1 MCRQDV
7 QSVSWCGLP
16 GACLNKK
23 NCPRHF
29 ANNFVEGV
37 SGYKM
42 KIGKK
47 QIVLASLVLALGA
60 AVYLNWQF
68 SDNDL
73 LQTSAGG
80 TIGEAQL
87 VNNQSDESVKNDD
100 KDDKNGDSSNNGDSS
115 SDKASADKYFADVR
129 TQRQKSQDEALD
141 KAEDI
146 LGAVSS
152 DEAAKAKALESA
164 KQIADIYQQQTNIE
178 SLIKAKGF
186 SDCVAFIQNGEC
198 SIVLKKSEMNDGTNL
213 VIKDIVNGQSGIEVE
228 RIKIT
233 GV

>member
-1 MCRQDV
+1 M
-7 QSVSWCGLP
+7 L
-16 GACLNKK
+16 GAYLSKK

-29 ANNFVEGV
+29 ANSFVEGV
-37 SGYKM
+37 NGYKM

-87 VNNQSDESVKNDD
+87 VNNQSDESVKSDD
-100 KDDKNGDSSNNGDSS
+100 KDNKNGDSSKSGNSS
-115 SDKASADKYFADVR
+115 SDETSADKYFADVR

-164 KQIADIYQQQTNIE
+164 KQIANIYQQQTNIE

>member
-1 MCRQDV
+1 
-7 QSVSWCGLP
+7 
-16 GACLNKK
+16 
-23 NCPRHF
+23 
-29 ANNFVEGV
+29 
-37 SGYKM
+37 M
-42 KIGKK
+42 KIEKK

-73 LQTSAGG
+73 LQTSADGA
-80 TIGEAQL
+80 IGEAQL
-87 VNNQSDESVKNDD
+87 VNNQSDESVKNEDNSD
-100 KDDKNGDSSNNGDSS
+100 KKEDSSK
-115 SDKASADKYFADVR
+115 SDKSDSKTSADEYFAEVR

-146 LGAVSS
+146 LEAASS
-152 DEAAKAKALESA
+152 DETAKNEALKSA
-164 KQIADIYQQQTNIE
+164 KQIANIYQQQTNIE

-186 SDCVAFIQNGEC
+186 SDCVAFIQNDEC
-198 SIVLKKSEMNDGTNL
+198 SIVLKKSEMNNETNL

>member
-1 MCRQDV
+1 
-7 QSVSWCGLP
+7 
-16 GACLNKK
+16 
-23 NCPRHF
+23 
-29 ANNFVEGV
+29 
-37 SGYKM
+37 M

-73 LQTSAGG
+73 LQTSVGG

-87 VNNQSDESVKNDD
+87 VNNQSDESVKSDD
-100 KDDKNGDSSNNGDSS
+100 KDNKNGDSSKSGNSS
-115 SDKASADKYFADVR
+115 SDETSADKYFADVR

-164 KQIADIYQQQTNIE
+164 KQIANIYQQQTNIE